1 MAVTDEMVERAAIA
15 IVNCERT
22 HISLEP
28 ITSLEHV
35 LPMDRPF
42 VLEEARAALTAALS
56 LPVSNTGEWQPIET
70 VPDEGVFIGWCE
82 KYGPALFYIGHHG
95 GEKRYYDDWAM
106 EIGCNYIRLYPTHWQ
121 PLPEAPQ

>member
-56 LPVSNTGEWQPIET
+56 LPVSNTGEWQPMET
-70 VPDEGVFIGWCE
+70 APISNGSNRFLAYI
-82 KYGPALFYIGHHG
+82 IGHG
-95 GEKRYYDDWAM
+95 CCVCYAGAGRFIYNMAGERIHRA
-106 EIGCNYIRLYPTHWQ
+106 THWQ
-121 PLPEAPQ
+121 PLPEAPNE